1 MASIVDEIRN
11 DREKGAKLLESE
23 YKAGLMSLARR
34 FCADESDAEE
44 LVNRT
49 FAIVVDRI
57 DSYLEQSAF
66 FAWMSRI
73 LVNCYSKD
81 VRRKSNEMEFC
92 DADIPEDAQDDD
104 ASARVFRE
112 VDASILRDAID
123 RLPKD
128 MKQTLLLHYFM
139 DMPVR
144 EVAKV
149 LSVPSGTIMWR
160 LHYARKILGA
170 KLGATLKKPVVALVA
185 AATFLMVGVA
195 AVVGVVAEMVEGG
208 DTEAPSAMTETAGT
222 CAPAAADTESDPE
235 VSVATDV
242 PLSSTSTQ
250 KEETTMQT
258 TSIGGLFRKALR
270 SLAAIATTAT
280 MASAS
285 AVASTTEWTGD
296 GANALNSTSY
306 VKVMENSG
314 PLAGTWTLTGITAWN
329 GAAQVAFTCVSN
341 RPYASGTLNSGDAR
355 LGEMPA
361 GNYVQQLSVFNQ
373 WDGSR
378 TRSYRVQLAQPV
390 GGNDI
395 YARVTAVTVS
405 QEGENL
411 VDYPDLRELSGDASK
426 VEASHA
432 DNANL
437 ANFPVTKLKF
447 KKQSGYVSSNGDG
460 GMSVNTG
467 VFAGPNTRIELD
479 FQFTEIE
486 NGRHLFGFWGDDTS
500 SPCCDCYIGADTVG
514 NRYFTFICSKEAM
527 DGTQQATNLA
537 GADLGRHCVVVD
549 FSEGNRVAEV
559 WTDGVLD
566 GSFSL
571 SAPSTLKSPYPLTF
585 FQRNYQANGLLASG
599 NTPKMRVYGFRV
611 YEAGTLV
618 KNFEPCVKGGVA
630 GFRETCSGT
639 FHTGE
644 NARAGVAGGGIAEA
658 LDDPYLSTI
667 ANTNGI
673 YTASG
678 YAAGESL
685 ILNTGYYV
693 KQNSRIELDYALLT
707 PDWTTDKLHGELL
720 YLLDAYGP
728 SGHIYA
734 TTYGSSASKGGFYC
748 MVGSEGWEQ
757 ADLRLEHAYGVRR
770 TLVAT
775 SNMMAFVTAGYTNIT
790 HFASEGKAVS
800 GDLSWY
806 TLHIGSYCTGKKQ
819 FLPMKIY
826 GLKIYEG
833 DAVNPV
839 KDFRPMVVD
848 GVPVLVDAVGG
859 GTITPQTYDGGDS
872 NDSGS
877 AYRRRIA
884 EAGGA
889 ISCADGS
896 DEAYL
901 EFPGTE
907 TGRIDTGYTLTAN
920 SCVEADFSIWNTYA
934 LASISPILLY
944 QTAGTYLRFDAVG
957 GNNNNYWWQYCDS
970 YDGTVG
976 TGDTKVSNERR
987 QYIFDSANGRTTFKR
1002 GDAVLYNA
1010 EMAGIRTRSDGTGT
1024 LQVGYKYSPIRLYGL
1039 KISES
1044 GTEVRDYVPCV
1055 TNGVAGLYEKYTK
1068 AFIPLSGG
1076 KVSGK
1081 ASTGADEFVTRPQPT
1096 QIEVDGAGTLSCFS
1110 AAAKSYE
1117 WYVDGEKIDGETGET
1132 LTINWVRQ
1140 KPYVRTYSVV
1150 PVYEVFGESVR
1161 GKAAEAT
1168 VEFKTNGMTVIIR

>member
-1 MASIVDEIRN
+1 
-11 DREKGAKLLESE
+11 
-23 YKAGLMSLARR
+23 MSLARR

-73 LVNCYSKD
+73 LINCYSKD

-92 DADIPEDAQDDD
+92 DAELPEDAQDED

-170 KLGATLKKPVVALVA
+170 KLGASLKKPVVALA
-185 AATFLMVGVA
+185 AAALFLMAGVA
-195 AVVGVVAEMVEGG
+195 AVVGVVAEIVEDGE
-208 DTEAPSAMTETAGT
+208 TEAPSAMAEPASQDVVPASTGMESAGK
-222 CAPAAADTESDPE
+222 
-235 VSVATDV
+235 DV
-242 PLSSTSTQ
+242 GDGALGIMRPTKDDEQPMTTSTQ

-258 TSIGGLFRKALR
+258 TSVGGLFRNALI
-270 SLAAIATTAT
+270 SLAASAATVAF
-280 MASAS
+280 
-285 AVASTTEWTGD
+285 AVPSMASTTEWTGG
-296 GANALNSTSY
+296 GANALNSTAY

-314 PLAGTWTLTGITAWN
+314 PLAGTWSLVGITAWN
-329 GAAQVAFTCVSN
+329 GAAQVAFSVVSN

-355 LGEMPA
+355 LGAMPA
-361 GNYVQQLSVFNQ
+361 GNYVHQLSVFNQ

-378 TRSYRVQLAQPV
+378 THSYRVQLAQPV

-405 QEGENL
+405 QEGVNL
-411 VDYPDLRELSGDASK
+411 VDYPDIRDLENDTTKIAASYTA
-426 VEASHA
+426 VA
-432 DNANL
+432 DIE
-437 ANFPVTKLKF
+437 NFPVTKLVF
-447 KKQSGYVSSNGDG
+447 KKHSGYVASNGDG

-467 VFAGPNTRIELD
+467 VFTGPNTRIELD

-486 NGRHLFGFWGDDTS
+486 NGRHLFGFWGNDTS
-500 SPCCDCYIGADTVG
+500 SPCCDCYIGTDAAG
-514 NRYFTFICSKEAM
+514 NRYFTLICSKAAM
-527 DGTQQATNLA
+527 DGTQQAFNLA
-537 GADLGRHCVVVD
+537 EADLGRHCVVVD
-549 FSEGNRVAEV
+549 FSEGKRVVEV

-566 GSFSL
+566 GGFPL
-571 SAPSTLKSPYPLTF
+571 SAPSTLKSLYPLTF
-585 FQRNYQANGLLASG
+585 FQRNYQTNGLLADG
-599 NTPKMRVYGFRV
+599 HTPKMRVYGFRV
-611 YEAGTLV
+611 YESGTLV

-630 GFRETCSGT
+630 GFRETCSGA

-644 NARAGVAGGGIAEA
+644 NARASVAGGGIAEA
-658 LDDPYLSTI
+658 MDDPYLSTI
-667 ANTNGI
+667 ANSNGI
-673 YTASG
+673 YAASG
-678 YAAGESL
+678 YVVGESL

-707 PDWTTDKLHGELL
+707 PDWTTDRLHGGLL
-720 YLLDAYGP
+720 YLLHAYGP
-728 SGHIYA
+728 GGQIYA

-748 MVGSEGWEQ
+748 TVGSDGWDQ
-757 ADLRLEHAYGVRR
+757 TDLRLEHAYGVRR

-775 SNMMAFVTAGYTNIT
+775 SNMMAFVTAGYTNIA
-790 HFASEGKAVS
+790 HIVSAGKEVS

-806 TLHIGSYCTGKKQ
+806 TLHIGSHCTGKKQ

-833 DAVNPV
+833 DAGAPV
-839 KDFRPMVVD
+839 KDFRPTVVD
-848 GVPVLVDAVGG
+848 GVPVLVDVVGG
-859 GTITPQTYDGGDS
+859 ETLVPKTYDGGESDNS
-872 NDSGS
+872 SS
-877 AYRRRIA
+877 EFRSRIA
-884 EAGGA
+884 EAGGSIA
-889 ISCADGS
+889 CADGS

-907 TGRIDTGYTLTAN
+907 TGRLDTGYTLTAN

-934 LASISPILLY
+934 LASLSPILLY
-944 QTAGTYLRFDAVG
+944 QTAGTYLYFSAVG
-957 GNNNNYWWQYCDS
+957 GGNNNYWWQYCDS
-970 YDGTVG
+970 YGGTVG
-976 TGDTKVSNERR
+976 TGSTKVSNERR

-1002 GDAVLYNA
+1002 GDTVLYDA
-1010 EMAGIRTRSDGTGT
+1010 EMTGTRTRSDGTGT
-1024 LQVGYKYSPIRLYGL
+1024 LLVGYKYSPMRLYGL

-1076 KVSGK
+1076 KVSGMT
-1081 ASTGADEFVTRPQPT
+1081 AAGADEFVTRPQPA
-1096 QIEVDGAGTLSCFS
+1096 QIEINGAGTLSCFS
-1110 AAAKSYE
+1110 AAAKSYD

-1132 LTINWVRQ
+1132 LTIDWIRQ
-1140 KPYVRTYSVV
+1140 KPHVRTYSVV
-1150 PVYEVFGESVR
+1150 PVYEVFGEAVR
-1161 GKAAEAT
+1161 GKAADAV
-1168 VEFKTNGMTVIIR
+1168 VEFKTNGMTVIVR